1 MTSPVRREA
10 LGAIRV
16 AQVEAAQH
24 VKYSPAWMAAYRKVA
39 FAQFRAIELGCTVA
53 EVNEASE

>member
-1 MTSPVRREA
+1 VNPVRREA

-16 AQVEAAQH
+16 AQAEASKYE
-24 VKYSPAWMAAYRKVA
+24 KYSPQWMAAYRKVA
-39 FAQFRAIELGCTVA
+39 FAQIRAIDVGCTVT

>member
-1 MTSPVRREA
+1 MMSPVRREA
-10 LGAIRV
+10 LGAIR
-16 AQVEAAQH
+16 AAQAEASQYE
-24 VKYSPAWMAAYRKVA
+24 KYSPAWMAAYRRVA

>member
-16 AQVEAAQH
+16 AQVEASKYE
-24 VKYSPAWMAAYRKVA
+24 KYSPAWMRAYRQVA
-39 FAQFRAIELGCTVA
+39 FAQFRAIEVGCTVT